1 MNATIGWGLA
11 VLAVAAGYAAYGW
24 PGVLLALTVVVFWML
39 LQFSRAMRVMRVASS
54 RPVGSIGNAV
64 MLHTRLQPGMRLLQ
78 ILPLTQSLGQKV
90 ADDPETFVWTD
101 AGGDSVR
108 VELRGGRVSAVAL
121 QRAPAPAAAAEPAT
135 PPAT

>member
-1 MNATIGWGLA
+1 MNAIVGWGLA

-101 AGGDSVR
+101 EGGDSVR

-121 QRAPAPAAAAEPAT
+121 QRAPVPAAEAEPAT